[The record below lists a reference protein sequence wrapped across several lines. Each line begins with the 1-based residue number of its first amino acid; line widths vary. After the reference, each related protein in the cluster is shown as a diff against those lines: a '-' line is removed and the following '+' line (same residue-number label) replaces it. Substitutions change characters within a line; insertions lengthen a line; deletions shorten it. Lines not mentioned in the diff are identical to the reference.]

1 MMKAIV
7 NASIVL
13 ENSILTGYAILYT
26 DKIVDIVPEQ
36 DIAGHSD
43 LECLDG
49 AGRYVS
55 AGFIDTHV
63 HGCAGVDTMD
73 EQEDSINHISRHI
86 VQTGVTAFLPTT
98 MTMSLDRITQTLGR
112 IRQFMKDGLVD
123 GAQVL
128 GCHLEGP
135 FINRVYKG
143 AQAEEY
149 ILQPDFSLIE
159 PFGDIIKIVTM
170 APELAG
176 SEDFIRQC
184 GRRDIVVSVGHSA
197 ATYEETTAAIAAG
210 ASHVTHICNAMP
222 LLNHRQPG
230 ILGAAFEHKE
240 VTCELIADNIHVHPA
255 MQRLVLAVKGNHAVL
270 LITDAMRACL
280 LGEGE
285 YDLGGQNVIVKQGE
299 ARLASGVIAGSTLTL
314 NRAVYNFM
322 RNTNLSIAEAVA
334 LVTSNPARKIG
345 AFRQKGSIAIGKDA
359 DFTLFNQ
366 EFDVFGTV
374 VRGNLVYRR

>member
-1 MMKAIV
+1 MKAIV
-7 NASIVL
+7 NANIVL
-13 ENSILTGYAILYT
+13 ENSILPGHAILFT
-26 DKIVDIVPEQ
+26 DKIIDLVPESEL
-36 DIAGHSD
+36 AGRND
-43 LECLDG
+43 LERLDG
-49 AGRYVS
+49 AGHYVS

-73 EQEDSINHISRHI
+73 EQEDSIGHISRHI
-86 VQTGVTAFLPTT
+86 VQTGVTSFLPTT
-98 MTMSLDRITQTLGR
+98 MTMSLDRISQALERT
-112 IRQFMKDGLVD
+112 RQFMKEGFLA

-135 FINRVYKG
+135 FINKAYKG
-143 AQAEEY
+143 AQAEEH
-149 ILQPDFSLIE
+149 ILQPDFALIE
-159 PFGDIIKIVTM
+159 PFKDVIKIITM

-176 SEDFIRQC
+176 SEGFIRQC
-184 GRRDIVVSVGHSA
+184 VQNGIIVSIGHSA
-197 ATYEETTAAIAAG
+197 ANYEEAIAAIAAG

-230 ILGAAFEHKE
+230 ILGAAFEHKTM
-240 VTCELIADNIHVHPA
+240 TCELIADNLHVHPA
-255 MQRLVLAVKGNHAVL
+255 MQRLVLAVKGNRAVL

-285 YDLGGQNVIVKQGE
+285 YDLGGQNVIVRQGE

-314 NRAVYNFM
+314 NKAVGNFM
-322 RNTNLSIAEAVA
+322 RNTNLSIADAVA
-334 LVTSNPARKIG
+334 LATANPARKIG
-345 AFRQKGSIAIGKDA
+345 VFRHKGSIAIGKDA

-374 VRGNLVYRR
+374 VRGNLVYRRS